1 MRISDWSSD
10 VCSSD
15 LDLGVELHVIEAFAE
30 RLPCGFAEVAR
41 RDMLT
46 ATVERQRDVVIARQR
61 LTADA
66 DHVPALGAVAVAMP
80 VIQGRQQLAHC
91 QIAAAA
97 KQDEIECAD

>member
-1 MRISDWSSD
+1 MI
-10 VCSSD
+10 
-15 LDLGVELHVIEAFAE
+15 
-30 RLPCGFAEVAR
+30 R
-41 RDMLT
+41 RPPR
-46 ATVERQRDVVIARQR
+46 ATRTDTLFPYTTLFRSIARQR

-97 KQDEIECAD
+97 KQDEIECADCCHAVHTSRRPAALMVLLLVCMNTT